1 MDVQQVVNLPKIAN
15 NNLSEIEWR
24 YRRLQKDVN
33 THEFKKRQSPIA
45 LLYFKSQKE
54 IEIEIQHKAFYSYCI
69 YDENEK
75 CKMKIYI
82 MNR

>member
-54 IEIEIQHKAFYSYCI
+54 IEIHSKAYYSYCI
-69 YDENEK
+69 YMLK
-75 CKMKIYI
+75 RKSA
-82 MNR
+82 R